1 MHKAFMLTAV
11 AGIAGSASAQVLVY
25 DNNSNN
31 HYAQAGAA
39 TAGLGAVTV
48 ATAANFNTLLTSGTW
63 QVVAIDAP
71 SSIPS
76 DSWAALSAYITGGD
90 TRVVMSFWDWDGAS
104 FGGLRTAFG
113 ATSVQTLSTSGRTL
127 SDAGTAFG
135 AQIFDGVGGMPHSSW
150 SDAWGDDGD
159 VFAMAP
165 GGEAGAIM
173 SGFTDPA
180 IFRGNGGRTIASF
193 VIDEWSG
200 AGSPA
205 RLWQNMMQSV
215 VPAPSTGLVLALA
228 GIAAGRRRR

>member
-1 MHKAFMLTAV
+1 MRKVLMLAVV

-39 TAGLGAVTV
+39 SAGLGAVTV
-48 ATAANFNTLLTSGTW
+48 AGAANFNTLLTSGTW
-63 QVVAIDAP
+63 QVVAVDCP
-71 SSIPS
+71 SSFPS
-76 DSWAALSAYITGGD
+76 DNWAGLAAYISGGG
-90 TRVVMSFWDWDGAS
+90 TRVVMSFWDWDAATMGTIRS
-104 FGGLRTAFG
+104 AFG

-135 AQIFDGVGGMPHSSW
+135 AQIFAGVPGVPHSSW
-150 SDAWGDDGD
+150 SDSWGDDGD
-159 VFAMAP
+159 AFAMAA

-200 AGSPA
+200 DGAPK
-205 RLWQNMMQSV
+205 LWENMIKSV
-215 VPAPSTGLVLALA
+215 VPAPSTGLAFVLAGL
-228 GIAAGRRRR
+228 AAGRRRR